1 MDLSWAGKTGSM
13 IIWTHANL
21 ILLRLLGLA
30 AGRCAGG
37 SRRIPL
43 SPRRSRMT
51 CTIRHPKARA
61 ASMNSSRAP
70 ARSGRMPTSESWRPP
85 PSREE
90 PTTGT
95 DGGLHGFKTLLP
107 DLRPHHHE
115 TGELN
120 LNHPI
125 GARRSIPL
133 RCCAST
139 TKCGA
144 ACLDGS
150 YFSSNRP
157 AGEDKPFI
165 RNAISGDKSVHEPIV
180 RRPAHPRRLVG
191 GTHHRPAHAKP
202 QARRFMSYVIL
213 PSWCCNPA
221 ALSQISSRGLGS

>member
-1 MDLSWAGKTGSM
+1 M
-13 IIWTHANL
+13 HANL

-30 AGRCAGG
+30 AGRSAGG

-43 SPRRSRMT
+43 SPRGSRMT

-139 TKCGA
+139 TSAEPPVWTGPISLATAPRGRTSRSSATPSA
-144 ACLDGS
+144 ATSLSMSRLYVDQ
-150 YFSSNRP
+150 R
-157 AGEDKPFI
+157 I
-165 RNAISGDKSVHEPIV
+165 RGGLSGVLIIGRLTPSL
-180 RRPAHPRRLVG
+180 RRAD
-191 GTHHRPAHAKP
+191 
-202 QARRFMSYVIL
+202 S
-213 PSWCCNPA
+213 
-221 ALSQISSRGLGS
+221 